1 MSDST
6 QIEMAEDDDI
16 EQIHEK
22 KTLLNKPVQSKS
34 YLYTCCRAC
43 MVITAMIIFVLM
55 LVQLWSNYG
64 EYIQNRVM
72 APSIAGAGE
81 FNRDGP
87 VGVNG
92 VPTQFVMKYHRWVND
107 TLHINMTKPSSY
119 MILTSPDTPHTWVEK
134 CLKFTT
140 HSADLKVIIYSM

>member
-1 MSDST
+1 
-6 QIEMAEDDDI
+6 MAEEDEI

-22 KTLLNKPVQSKS
+22 KTLLRKTAPKKS
-34 YLYTCCRAC
+34 LVYSCCRAC

-81 FNRDGP
+81 FNRQGAT
-87 VGVNG
+87 
-92 VPTQFVMKYHRWVND
+92 TQFVMKYHKWVND
-107 TLHINMTKPSSY
+107 TLHVNMTKPKSY
-119 MILTSPDTPHTWVEK
+119 MILTAPDTPHTWVEK

-140 HSADLKVIIYSM
+140 YSTDLKVIIYSM

>member
-1 MSDST
+1 MSEST
-6 QIEMAEDDDI
+6 QIEMAEEEDI
-16 EQIHEK
+16 EQIHERKSLLRKTVPK
-22 KTLLNKPVQSKS
+22 KSFVYN
-34 YLYTCCRAC
+34 CCRAC

-81 FNRDGP
+81 FGRQGAT
-87 VGVNG
+87 
-92 VPTQFVMKYHRWVND
+92 TQFVMKYHKWVND

-119 MILTSPDTPHTWVEK
+119 MILTAPDTPHTWVEQ
-134 CLKFTT
+134 CLQFTT
-140 HSADLKVIIYSM
+140 YSTDLKVIIYSM

>member
-1 MSDST
+1 MSEST
-6 QIEMAEDDDI
+6 QIEMAEEEDI

-22 KTLLNKPVQSKS
+22 KSLLRNTAPKKS
-34 YLYTCCRAC
+34 FVYNCCRAC

-81 FNRDGP
+81 FDRQGAT
-87 VGVNG
+87 
-92 VPTQFVMKYHRWVND
+92 TQFVMKYHKWVND
-107 TLHINMTKPSSY
+107 TLHINMTKPNSY
-119 MILTSPDTPHTWVEK
+119 MILTAPDTPHTWVEQ
-134 CLKFTT
+134 CLQFTT
-140 HSADLKVIIYSM
+140 YSADLKVIIYSM